1 MQQCCDKDGAAV
13 HLSKISTMKKL
24 YFSILGL
31 TAVLYAYGQDTTTL
45 QHLPP
50 EDATEMHNYWGQV
63 SQGTSLWGYYL
74 GHNAWGDEAFG
85 EKYEVPGEQ
94 QVVGVIAHL
103 GGTSESSNNA
113 SYKVYT
119 VGSNGLPA
127 STSATK
133 NFVMGEAPTD
143 GITPHMVMFNNP
155 VAVNNEFFVV
165 LDLGDYSH
173 SSLQG
178 DTLCLMSGAQGSR
191 PASDDTFGRNV
202 IRWHGHGG
210 EDWKD
215 FLTQNFTPLSIYFAI
230 YPVLDGVV
238 STGDIFVDRAA
249 PQIYPV
255 PAVDVLNVAMNLVE
269 PEVMQV
275 MILSIDGR
283 LISTEQF
290 TLAGGENR
298 LQLPVAELASGA
310 YVIAFESPNYR
321 SAARFVK
328 Q

>member
-1 MQQCCDKDGAAV
+1 
-13 HLSKISTMKKL
+13 MKKFYASL
-24 YFSILGL
+24 L
-31 TAVLYAYGQDTTTL
+31 VLVLIGTTYAQNTTTL
-45 QHLPP
+45 MHIDP
-50 EDATEMHNYWGQV
+50 EDAIEMHNYWGQT
-63 SQGTSLWGYYL
+63 SQGISLWGYYL

-85 EKYEVPGEQ
+85 EKYEVTGEQ

-103 GGTSESSNNA
+103 GGTSESNNQA
-113 SYKVYT
+113 AYKAYA

-127 STSATK
+127 STLATK
-133 NFVMGEAPTD
+133 NFVMGDVPSDAV
-143 GITPHMVMFNNP
+143 TPHMVMFDNP
-155 VAVNNEFFVV
+155 VAVNNAFFVV

-202 IRWHGHGG
+202 IRWHGHGVEG
-210 EDWKD
+210 WKD
-215 FLTQNFTPLSIYFAI
+215 FFTQNFTPLSIYFAI

-238 STGDIFVDRAA
+238 STSEIFVDRAA
-249 PQIYPV
+249 PTLFPM
-255 PAVDVLNVAMNLVE
+255 PANDVLNVAMNLLE
-269 PEVMQV
+269 PEFMQV
-275 MILSIDGR
+275 MIFGIEGK

-290 TLAGGENR
+290 ALAGGENR
-298 LQLPVAELASGA
+298 LQLPVAELAPGA

-321 SAARFVK
+321 SATRFVK

>member
-1 MQQCCDKDGAAV
+1 
-13 HLSKISTMKKL
+13 MKKL
-24 YFSILGL
+24 YTTFLSLCVL
-31 TAVLYAYGQDTTTL
+31 AVAFAQDTTTL
-45 QHLPP
+45 LHLDP
-50 EDATEMHNYWGQV
+50 EDATEMHNYWGEV
-63 SQGTSLWGYYL
+63 SQGVSLWGYYL

-85 EKYEVPGEQ
+85 EKYEVPGQ
-94 QVVGVIAHL
+94 QNVVGVIAHL
-103 GGTSESSNNA
+103 GGTSESNNQA

-119 VGSNGLPA
+119 VGSDGLPE

-143 GITPHMVMFNNP
+143 QTTPHMVMFDNA

-173 SSLQG
+173 SSLAG

-215 FLTQNFTPLSIYFAI
+215 FFTQNFTPLSIYFAI

-238 STGDIFVDRAA
+238 STSDIFVEREA
-249 PQIYPV
+249 PSLFPI
-255 PAVDVLNVAMNLVE
+255 PANDVLNVAMNLLE

-275 MILSIDGR
+275 MLLSIDGK

-298 LQLPVAELASGA
+298 LQLPVSDLAPGA

-321 SAARFVK
+321 SATRFVK